1 MTDMSKVLIC
11 AVRQSQYPDLMA
23 KHENAIEHTCNVTVG
38 QQWFSTDGFR
48 PMSFYLE
55 VLADHSRQ

>member
-1 MTDMSKVLIC
+1 MSKVLIC

-23 KHENAIEHTCNVTVG
+23 KHENAIEHACNVTVG
-38 QQWFSTDGFR
+38 QQWFSTDGFK

-55 VLADHSRQ
+55 VLADLS

>member
-1 MTDMSKVLIC
+1 MSKVLIC
-11 AVRQSQYPDLMA
+11 AVRQSQYLMA
-23 KHENAIEHTCNVTVG
+23 KHENAIEHACNVTVG

-55 VLADHSRQ
+55 VLADHS